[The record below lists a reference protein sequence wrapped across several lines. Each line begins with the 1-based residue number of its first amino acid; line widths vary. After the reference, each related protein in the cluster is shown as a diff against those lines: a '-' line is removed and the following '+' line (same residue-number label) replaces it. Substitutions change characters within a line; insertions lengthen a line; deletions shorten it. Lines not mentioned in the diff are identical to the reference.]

1 MHAHHDVT
9 PHKAPRSPCLA
20 FTILYTAKG
29 SSNGWGRAGP
39 GREVDQNRGKKYHDA
54 FTSVYLA
61 LYRGPHLVVLLCEP
75 CPHHMPRLVLRYKK
89 EKNDTIA

>member
-61 LYRGPHLVVLLCEP
+61 LYRGPHLVVLYV
-75 CPHHMPRLVLRYKK
+75 HLRWSNASSQPPTDPGVTK
-89 EKNDTIA
+89 AL